1 MIIEYFLFQKVFLF
15 RGNSS
20 FQFLAKTIVLQFSRM
35 NLPLGKKNR
44 MHPPIHP
51 PPPSFFPQS
60 EFQLPFLRFFR
71 KNRQTN
77 GQCYLPTQ
85 ENTERLPKTDQNTTS
100 PQCRLSWKPLLE
112 KLQLIYL
119 LTNDHAVS
127 NVDTYIKRSVHS
139 QMNFNYVFEFPL
151 QIVQKLKTLNIIFP

>member
-1 MIIEYFLFQKVFLF
+1 MVILRNILSVINVWTALERKQHMIIEYFLFQKVFLF

-20 FQFLAKTIVLQFSRM
+20 LQFLAKTIVFQFSRM

-85 ENTERLPKTDQNTTS
+85 ESTLFLNVCRKPTKTHDKSTMSVILETSLGEITVDLFTDERPRCQ
-100 PQCRLSWKPLLE
+100 
-112 KLQLIYL
+112 
-119 LTNDHAVS
+119 
-127 NVDTYIKRSVHS
+127 
-139 QMNFNYVFEFPL
+139 
-151 QIVQKLKTLNIIFP
+151 